1 VLVES
6 GVLQGF
12 LYNTYAAR
20 RAGTTSTASA
30 VRAGFKSGPG
40 VGARALSVVPGS
52 KSPDEILHSIG
63 SGLLVQSISGVHS
76 GVNPVSGDFS
86 VGAEGMLFKDGVL
99 SEPVREIT
107 IASTLRL
114 TGPSR
119 RGGRSPAGESKVG
132 SRARTQPA
140 GSCSRRRGSPT
151 RKSGRACGSSG
162 PCSTSAA
169 STSISTSGSMSPGAG
184 VKCPRPF
191 GLPPS
196 RPSRPSPSM
205 DTTGGRWTSCWVR
218 LSPWCRPDCGS
229 CCRRWLPASC
239 RTVPLTSATGRR
251 AR

>member
-1 VLVES
+1 VSVPELTLVDDPTDPDAYSASRYDAEGLASRRNVLVES

-107 IASTLRL
+107 IASTLQRMLLGIVAIGSDLERL
-114 TGPSR
+114 PSTA
-119 RGGRSPAGESKVG
+119 AGLTIAIDDV
-132 SRARTQPA
+132 
-140 GSCSRRRGSPT
+140 
-151 RKSGRACGSSG
+151 
-162 PCSTSAA
+162 
-169 STSISTSGSMSPGAG
+169 SMSGA
-184 VKCPRPF
+184 
-191 GLPPS
+191 
-196 RPSRPSPSM
+196 
-205 DTTGGRWTSCWVR
+205 
-218 LSPWCRPDCGS
+218 
-229 CCRRWLPASC
+229 
-239 RTVPLTSATGRR
+239 
-251 AR
+251 